1 MPVDLK
7 SEEAMPRNHK
17 IAIWEAVAFIFL
29 MWLYY
34 SFLKP
39 STTTFVVI
47 GILVFILFIFIHMG
61 LSYTGEKSKLYG
73 LKPIVDRLPV
83 IKKPEAHIPFNRK
96 MLWLIVILLFYFVLT
111 NVMIYGLDPVES
123 IDLFASWRAI
133 LAGAQGSVL
142 HLGIGPIVTGS
153 IIMQLFVGAKIIN
166 LNLKDKEDKAV
177 YQSTQKLIVII
188 MIFVEAIPQVYGYLQ
203 PAKGFVSALDGY
215 SKGNG
220 QLIAQS
226 LIVAQIAFGSYLVF
240 LMDEVVSKWAI
251 GSGISLFIAAG
262 VAQAIFTGTFNWLP
276 TSPTKALSFDN
287 PPAGTIPKTI
297 YFVQNMNAAN
307 LAGGGFE
314 QIFLQNPNPIIA
326 IIGTL
331 VIFLVV
337 AYVESTKIELPLAH
351 SKARGARGRYPIRLM
366 YASNIPV
373 ILMSAVLAN
382 VAMFS
387 LLLWNHP
394 VLSTWPGIGHQ
405 TWIGSYPTKDVA
417 EQLGISV
424 TTPMDGIAYYLSSI
438 NGVHEWFLPLI
449 NPDRY
454 GGLMRGREY
463 WQVLLHVILYVG
475 AMVVGSI
482 LFAKFWIETTN
493 MDAESVAKQIESSG
507 MLIPGF
513 RRDPRVLR
521 LVLQRYIPQITIIS
535 GAAVGALAAI
545 ADMIGTV
552 GNASGTGLL
561 LTVGILINLYE
572 AMGREQLMEMHP
584 ALRQFFS

>member
-7 SEEAMPRNHK
+7 PEEEMPRNHK
-17 IAIWEAVAFIFL
+17 VAIWEAVGFIFL
-29 MWLYY
+29 LWLYY

-39 STTTFVVI
+39 TTTTFIVVA
-47 GILVFILFIFIHMG
+47 ILVFVLFIFIHFG
-61 LSYTGEKSKLYG
+61 LSYSGEKSKLYG
-73 LKPIVDRLPV
+73 LKPLVDRLPV

-133 LAGAQGSVL
+133 LAGAQGSIL

-166 LNLKDKEDKAV
+166 LNLKDKEDKAI

-188 MIFVEAIPQVYGYLQ
+188 MIFVEAVPQVYGYLQ
-203 PAKGFVSALDGY
+203 PAKGFVSSLDGY

-220 QLIAQS
+220 LLIAQT
-226 LIVAQIAFGSYLVF
+226 LIIAQIVFGSYLVF

-276 TSPTKALSFDN
+276 TSPTKGLSFDN

-297 YFVQNMNAAN
+297 YFIQNMNAGN

-314 QIFLQNPNPIIA
+314 QMFLQAPNPILA
-326 IIGTL
+326 LIGTF

-351 SKARGARGRYPIRLM
+351 GKARGARGRYPIRLM

-373 ILMSAVLAN
+373 ILMAAVLAN

-387 LLLWNHP
+387 LLLWNQP
-394 VLSTWPGIGHQ
+394 VLSTWPVIGHQ
-405 TWIGSYPTKDVA
+405 TWIGSYPTRDVA
-417 EQLGISV
+417 ERLGISV
-424 TTPMDGIAYYLSSI
+424 TTPTDGIAYYLSSV
-438 NGVHEWFLPLI
+438 NGVQEWFLPLI

-454 GGLMRGREY
+454 SGLLRGREY
-463 WQVLLHVILYVG
+463 WQVLLHVISYLG

-482 LFAKFWIETTN
+482 FFAKFWIETTN
-493 MDAESVAKQIESSG
+493 MDAEAVAKQIESSG

-521 LVLQRYIPQITIIS
+521 LVLQRYIPQITVIS

-584 ALRQFFS
+584 VLRQFFS